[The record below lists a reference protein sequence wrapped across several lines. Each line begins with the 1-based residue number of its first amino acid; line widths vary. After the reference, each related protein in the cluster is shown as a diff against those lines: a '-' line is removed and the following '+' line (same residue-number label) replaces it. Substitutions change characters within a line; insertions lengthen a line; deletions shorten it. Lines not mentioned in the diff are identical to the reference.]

1 MSKTDKKLINLN
13 KNEFIDRRIEENE
26 KFPELNIRLDTIDSV
41 LLLLNSQEEMVL
53 VNSLKHI
60 MEYVRRNEENVTL
73 LKEKNLLNLLLEKEL
88 YRQINS
94 VLVKRLSLYLTS
106 FIMENINCLLELDT
120 SKIREIV
127 QLCLIFYLEEPDDF
141 CCEYLS
147 VILNK
152 CLVDPQVVEMV
163 LNDNEF
169 VLKYFSTIAN
179 STNPDV
185 LLHSMELMKK
195 ILLVIDVEE
204 KRNFIALHSFPLNR
218 ILCELNSEY
227 FDIRKSVLR
236 VLQILV
242 TDPGPNNVVNQEP
255 WCSFLLEQLTN
266 MFCES
271 LVTEELHILVEVLA
285 ATLEQELMISLF
297 FELNLFDKFNL
308 RITDGS
314 LIELEIVCKALRVLA
329 ECAKCVKFVP
339 RLVSSDLTE
348 KLLECLLN
356 DDNNPAAHI
365 LLGLNRLMKSPQA
378 SKRIIEA
385 YDQNLLSKIL
395 KLLNDKEI
403 NIKTREQAASLL
415 ENLLSYAFHKSI
427 SLILDLK
434 FSQIS
439 SDVFA
444 QAPEERSIDL
454 LLSLLNTIEMIT
466 VNVDYRQKICANSS
480 LISNIGLLLMNSFST
495 AILVTNLFRCIC
507 SIVDE
512 EVIHQLLLEAY
523 LCSSIKRAL
532 QSLSNQVKTAATN
545 FIMQT
550 TRFPLLLAAY
560 IDSGVLEVLLLHQK
574 HAYCVPTW
582 TPAIESILSKS
593 PTLKFCIRNTLG
605 FTDITG
611 GSDFM
616 VSKKKF
622 DDFRILQCILKEE
635 VSPLH
640 PVIVVNFSRITP
652 PENLVVK
659 VPINCHQ
666 KDELSLGSESKEW
679 CYCRSPGDEFLPKY
693 LARVNSMLKFE
704 NLTLN
709 PSKLK
714 RTVDFD
720 NIAKRAKIIAQVV
733 AEALGNDLESLDLNT
748 TEECSYQKVN
758 CHLKDLCMELH
769 CSFIPLGRIR
779 SGCQFE
785 RAILFKTLAD
795 QVGLPCTLQRSV
807 DGRILFNELP
817 LPVELEQDVH
827 CDKNTMTFMPWRLLR
842 PTHIVDLMYNVGELY
857 PLQSRHALQYLRL
870 Y

>member
-1 MSKTDKKLINLN
+1 MSKIDKKLINLN
-13 KNEFIDRRIEENE
+13 KNEFVDRRIEENE
-26 KFPELNIRLDTIDSV
+26 KFPELTIRLETIDSV
-41 LLLLNSQEEMVL
+41 LLLLDSQEEMVL
-53 VNSLKHI
+53 INSLKHI
-60 MEYVRRNEENVTL
+60 MEYVRRNEENVIL
-73 LKEKNLLNLLLEKEL
+73 LKEKNLLNFLLQKGL
-88 YRQINS
+88 YRQNKNI
-94 VLVKRLSLYLTS
+94 LVKRLSLYLTS

-127 QLCLIFYLEEPDDF
+127 QLCLIFYLEEADDF

-152 CLVDPQVVEMV
+152 CLDDPQVVEMV

-169 VLKYFSTIAN
+169 VSKYFSTVAN

-195 ILLVIDVEE
+195 ILLVLDNEE
-204 KRNFIALHSFPLNR
+204 KRNFITLNSFPLKR
-218 ILCELNSEY
+218 LLCELNCEY
-227 FDIRKSVLR
+227 FDIRKSVLK
-236 VLQILV
+236 VLQSLV
-242 TDPGPNNVVNQEP
+242 TETGSNNVLNQEP
-255 WCSFLLEQLTN
+255 WCSLLLEQLTI

-271 LVTEELHILVEVLA
+271 LLPEELHILVEVLA

-297 FELNLFDKFNL
+297 FELNLFDKFYL

-314 LIELEIVCKALRVLA
+314 IELEIVCKALWVLA
-329 ECAKCVKFVP
+329 ECAKCVKFIP
-339 RLVSSDLTE
+339 RLVSSGLTE

-356 DDNNPAAHI
+356 EDNNAAAHI
-365 LLGLNRLMKSPQA
+365 LLGLNRLMKSPLA

-385 YDQNLLSKIL
+385 YDQDLLNKIL

-403 NIKTREQAASLL
+403 NIKTREQAANLL
-415 ENLLSYAFHKSI
+415 ENLLSYAFHKSV

-434 FSQIS
+434 FSNIL

-454 LLSLLNTIEMIT
+454 LLSLLNIIEMIT
-466 VNVDYRQKICANSS
+466 VNADYRQEICANSS
-480 LISNIGLLLMNSFST
+480 LISNIGLLLMNSFSS
-495 AILVTNLFRCIC
+495 AILVTNLFRCLC

-512 EVIHQLLLEAY
+512 EVIHQLLLETY

-532 QSLSNQVKTAATN
+532 QSLSNQLKTAATN

-550 TRFPLLLAAY
+550 TRFPILLAAY
-560 IDSGVLEVLLLHQK
+560 IESGVLEVLILHQK

-640 PVIVVNFSRITP
+640 PVIVVNFSRITSP
-652 PENLVVK
+652 DNLVVK
-659 VPINCHQ
+659 VPVNCHQ
-666 KDELSLGSESKEW
+666 NDELSRGSESKEW

-693 LARVNSMLKFE
+693 LAQVNNMLELE
-704 NLTLN
+704 NLAVN
-709 PSKLK
+709 PLKSKK
-714 RTVDFD
+714 TIDFD
-720 NIAKRAKIIAQVV
+720 NITKRVKIIAQVV
-733 AEALGNDLESLDLNT
+733 AEALGNDLETLDLNT

-758 CHLKDLCMELH
+758 CHLKELCMELH

-795 QVGLPCTLQRSV
+795 QIGLPCTLQRSV

-827 CDKNTMTFMPWRLLR
+827 CDKNTLNFMPWRLLR
-842 PTHIVDLMYNVGELY
+842 PTHIVDLMHNVGELY
-857 PLQSRHALQYLRL
+857 PLHSRQALQYLRL
-870 Y
+870 C